1 MWNSDCY
8 YSCVGSTVSETM
20 TGHERKRQS
29 LSGKQGDAARQN
41 RAFHHSAAKVVLLY
55 SPPPWQSLTS
65 VSYLK
70 QKCNA
75 LPPTPPLPLPLSLTE
90 ESLRSTWEKAPELRG
105 WFYFF
110 FQHEMDLMLALLVP
124 SPQPAATDGK
134 ISFLIVI
141 FWSGENWKVY
151 SGVQMH
157 FLIYCNKCAA
167 SGVWT
172 ASATPTVFFFL
183 HSIKCNWSS
192 RLPNI
197 TNRPE
202 GIFLV

>member
-29 LSGKQGDAARQN
+29 LSGKRGDAARQN

-110 FQHEMDLMLALLVP
+110 FPTWNGLDAGAARPFP
-124 SPQPAATDGK
+124 STSSYWWQNK
-134 ISFLIVI
+134 LF
-141 FWSGENWKVY
+141 NC
-151 SGVQMH
+151 H
-157 FLIYCNKCAA
+157 FLKRWKLE
-167 SGVWT
+167 SV
-172 ASATPTVFFFL
+172 
-183 HSIKCNWSS
+183 
-192 RLPNI
+192 
-197 TNRPE
+197 
-202 GIFLV
+202 